1 MTWLTELLRNALIVF
16 ATFTWLRSFM
26 GSAIA
31 FWMAWIIIP
40 LIMEIIPAT
49 VNFFILLN
57 KKRKKRQKPA
67 PLTFEPEITL
77 IIPVYNS
84 GETLYRCI
92 ESVRESDYPVS
103 LINLILS
110 NNESTDDSFHEF
122 IRCQKAFPELVMT
135 WVNAKQGKS
144 KALNLALFNS
154 KSKYIMHIDSDGVLH
169 PDALR
174 NLVTMFEDRLDVDS
188 ATGSVMVNPE
198 LIDAT
203 SGLWKRFLRKLEF
216 FEYCQA
222 FLAGRN
228 FQSEFNAIYT
238 MSGAF
243 SAFRKSAI
251 LRTQM
256 FNMETVS
263 EDTHLTFQLR
273 ETLGTKVEIC
283 DNAMFFVDPIENLNT
298 LYTQRQ
304 RWQRGEMEVIHMFM
318 KAQPPSAKKLLSSF
332 VLRMVLYDH
341 TFAFPR
347 MIWYFALLC
356 LAFLNY
362 PMRLIL
368 VSVGLIYI
376 MYVISGW
383 LYYLNIVLFLKDQ
396 KELRRYYSVKWYL
409 VFFLPAFNFL
419 VFWFRFAGIINAVA
433 GKQSWRVMNLQQEKM
448 EIMKVIRSDFGWLI
462 RIGQHADELLNQENR

>member
-1 MTWLTELLRNALIVF
+1 
-16 ATFTWLRSFM
+16 
-26 GSAIA
+26 
-31 FWMAWIIIP
+31 
-40 LIMEIIPAT
+40 MEIIPAG
-49 VNFFILLN
+49 VNFIILLN
-57 KKRKKRQKPA
+57 KKRKRRREPA

-110 NNESTDDSFHEF
+110 NNESTDDSFQEF
-122 IRCQKAFPELVMT
+122 VRCQKAFPELVMT

-203 SGLWKRFLRKLEF
+203 SGFWKRFLRKLEF

-228 FQSEFNAIYT
+228 FQAEFNAIYT

-251 LRTQM
+251 LQTQM

-273 ETLGTKVEIC
+273 ETLGSKVEIC
-283 DNAMFFVDPIENLNT
+283 DNAMFFVDPIEDLNT

-368 VSVGLIYI
+368 VSVGLIYL
-376 MYVISGW
+376 MYVFSGW
-383 LYYLNIVLFLKDQ
+383 LYYLNIMLFLKDQ
-396 KELRRYYSVKWYL
+396 KELRRYYAVKWYL
-409 VFFLPAFNFL
+409 VFFLPGFNFL

-448 EIMKVIRSDFGWLI
+448 EIAKVIQSDFHWLI
-462 RIGQHADELLNQENR
+462 WIGQRMDELLNQESR